1 MGGGRV
7 FGVGRLGGMRRRMM
21 MIGIEG
27 VEVDSGLGIGG
38 DLVYLIL
45 AMTYLDDMMD
55 ARYRDTN
62 QKDLLPYAV

>member
-1 MGGGRV
+1 
-7 FGVGRLGGMRRRMM
+7 MRRRMM

-62 QKDLLPYAV
+62 RKDLLPYAV